1 MLKLNDA
8 FEKVLDCLN
17 QLAWFVKEEVDFRQV
32 NMMNYSCPHII
43 TITGVAYDEVT
54 FECVTPVSVDLTRFR
69 HETVQKRIIKHV
81 SQRLSDFA
89 QPFVGFAEKDGD
101 IKWTIK
107 QSYYTAD
114 DYHRVEKT
122 ISDILTIANVAKTMS
137 FDRCGIKSLLG
148 SDGFVLP
155 VDNIT
160 CKFHTLA
167 TALKYLE
174 LFNYPNIDN
183 ILLATFLYNPT
194 FRTILRNEGIEAL
207 IKYLSD
213 SEPELRTR
221 NDLWNSIKLQWQDL
235 NYSFG
240 KYSIK
245 LIHTFDIYEMFGKRI
260 SGLNETIELLE
271 YNTVAVELMYHGR
284 WNGPLSAKDRYFE
297 YPLLGKKIGHTPD
310 YEIYITEPKHS
321 KADLHIGQNWG
332 EVMENTIFNR
342 KDKYALCTFK
352 NEIVPVDEMR
362 SLLSMIEDSDGLVYE
377 SLREEHLPALCFIEK
392 KPYMFLITSDL

>member
-43 TITGVAYDEVT
+43 TVTGVAYDEVT
-54 FECVTPVSVDLTRFR
+54 FECVTPVRVDLTRFR

-122 ISDILTIANVAKTMS
+122 ISDILTIANVAKAMS
-137 FDRCGIKSLLG
+137 FDRCGIKSLLR

-245 LIHTFDIYEMFGKRI
+245 LIHTFDIYEMFGKTI
-260 SGLNETIELLE
+260 YGLNETIELLE

-284 WNGPLSAKDRYFE
+284 WNGPLSAKDTYFE
-297 YPLLGKKIGHTPD
+297 YPLLGKQIGHTPD
-310 YEIYITEPKHS
+310 YKISITEPKKS
-321 KADLHIGQNWG
+321 KENLHIGQYWD
-332 EVMENTIFNR
+332 EVLENEIFN
-342 KDKYALCTFK
+342 KYALCTFK
-352 NEIVPVDEMR
+352 NEIVSMDEMR